1 MEQQKFIRCPKYT
14 YQKLPFQI
22 KLEIVRKV
30 TNGQISV
37 NHAAKEYGISRS
49 SIDYWIK
56 KLATFNQKSIGMS
69 KDQEIKKLKEKI
81 QELEFVKDFQQ
92 DIIADFENITGEHLS
107 KKYLPEALA
116 KEIEKKRLN
125 LSKESGSINASE

>member
-22 KLEIVRKV
+22 KLEIVRKI

-37 NHAAKEYGISRS
+37 NHASKTYGISRS
-49 SIDYWIK
+49 SIDYWVK
-56 KLATFNQKSIGMS
+56 KLATFNQKSAGMS

-81 QELEFVKDFQQ
+81 QELEWIKDFQQ
-92 DIIADFENITGEHLS
+92 DLIIDFEEVTGKEVS
-107 KKYLPEALA
+107 KKFLPKDIL
-116 KEIEKKRLN
+116 KEIEKKKKDRLKN
-125 LSKESGSINASE
+125 GG

>member
-1 MEQQKFIRCPKYT
+1 MEQEKFSRCPKYT

-37 NHAAKEYGISRS
+37 NHASKEYGISRS

-69 KDQEIKKLKEKI
+69 KNEEIKKLKEKI
-81 QELEFVKDFQQ
+81 QELEWIKDFQQ
-92 DIIADFENITGEHLS
+92 DLIIDFEEVVGKEIS
-107 KKYLPEALA
+107 KKYLPKDIL
-116 KEIEKKRLN
+116 KELEKKKKDRLKN
-125 LSKESGSINASE
+125 DG

>member
-1 MEQQKFIRCPKYT
+1 MHSLLVPKYT

-22 KLEIVRKV
+22 KLQIVHKV
-30 TNGQISV
+30 TNGQISI
-37 NHAAKEYGISRS
+37 NHAAKTYGISRS
-49 SIDYWIK
+49 TIDYWVK

-92 DIIADFENITGEHLS
+92 DLILDFEEIVGKELS
-107 KKYLPEALA
+107 KKHLPKDLI
-116 KEIEKKRLN
+116 KELEKKKKNRLKN
-125 LSKESGSINASE
+125 GG